1 MSEPSDTP
9 VSEAQPSWMARLTRT
24 RLPLWVSLVLLLLWL
39 ITLGWQRVAI
49 SRAEARLEK
58 DRAAMTAQFE
68 ADRNALLS
76 QLRSRMASESD
87 EARRQFGLS
96 LAWAVRGE
104 MIRNNL
110 DQVDQF
116 FAEIV
121 KLPNTE
127 RVLLVGNDG
136 KVLVTT
142 DRRYQGADATS
153 LVSADALQLPQVSI
167 RGEADGSRRL
177 IIPIMGLNN
186 RLGTVV
192 MSYRQP
198 DLMAGS

>member
-1 MSEPSDTP
+1 MSEPSEFTRSQP
-9 VSEAQPSWMARLTRT
+9 QPSWMVRRV
-24 RLPLWVSLVLLLLWL
+24 PLWAVLVLLLLSL
-39 ITLGWQRVAI
+39 GALGWQYVAM

-68 ADRNALLS
+68 TDRNALLS
-76 QLRSRMASESD
+76 QLRTRMAAQSD
-87 EARRQFGLS
+87 EAERQFGLS

-142 DRRYQGADATS
+142 DRRYQGADAATLVAADLLQQTAVGVTS
-153 LVSADALQLPQVSI
+153 GTGDTKQLV
-167 RGEADGSRRL
+167 
-177 IIPIMGLNN
+177 IPIMGLNS

-192 MSYRQP
+192 MNYRQP
-198 DLMAGS
+198 DVMAGK

>member
-1 MSEPSDTP
+1 MTEPSDIP
-9 VSEAQPSWMARLTRT
+9 SPASPPSWMARFTQTRV
-24 RLPLWVSLVLLLLWL
+24 PLWVSLVLLVLWL
-39 ITLGWQRVAI
+39 LTLGWQRVAV
-49 SRAEARLEK
+49 SRAEARLEN
-58 DRAAMTAQFE
+58 DRAAMTAKFE
-68 ADRNALLS
+68 ADRGAMLS
-76 QLRSRMASESD
+76 ELRTRMEAAADESK
-87 EARRQFGLS
+87 RQFGLS

-121 KLPNTE
+121 KLPNIE
-127 RVLLVGNDG
+127 RVLLVGSDG

-153 LVSADALQLPQVSI
+153 LVAADVLQQTEVGVRS
-167 RGEADGSRRL
+167 GTDGAKQL
-177 IIPIMGLNN
+177 IIPIMGLNS

-198 DLMAGS
+198 DVMAGK

>member
-1 MSEPSDTP
+1 MSEPSDIP
-9 VSEAQPSWMARLTRT
+9 RPAPQPSWMARLTQT
-24 RLPLWVSLVLLLLWL
+24 RVPLWVVVALLLLWL
-39 ITLGWQRVAI
+39 ITLGWQRVAV
-49 SRAEARLEK
+49 SRTEAKLEQ
-58 DRAAMTAQFE
+58 DRAAMTAKFE
-68 ADRNALLS
+68 ADRNVLLS
-76 QLRSRMASESD
+76 QLRTRMEAESD
-87 EARRQFGLS
+87 ESKRQFGLS

-153 LVSADALQLPQVSI
+153 LIAADVLQQTEVGV
-167 RGEADGSRRL
+167 RNGTDGSKQL
-177 IIPIMGLNN
+177 IIPIMGLNS

-192 MSYRQP
+192 MRYRQP
-198 DLMAGS
+198 DGMAGT